1 METPTSVTPKQN
13 IAEWRGWAG
22 TPLERVPMPYTFTVA
37 AIAMLIVTE
46 QLWEATQTKIVTS
59 PRSLA
64 ILRPWMVLPLLT
76 IYMLW
81 IWRTLRRRTLH
92 TLIVL
97 RPAVHTADEDYD
109 TIARHM
115 LRTRR
120 GTYLGIAAITLIV
133 VVLLFAGLHRSMPAY
148 DDVYMPKEN
157 VFIAA
162 AIIVSYTLF
171 GWIGLSLSYDAL
183 MHAAGLSQLAR
194 RPLALNALDPSN
206 ILDFGR
212 LSLWHSTALAGII
225 LILVLALGPPQT
237 VGIFVLIITLGGSLL
252 TLILPLWGV
261 HRQIVEA
268 KENALQKING
278 QLGEVQTAIME
289 ASKLSG
295 DTLDDLANRV
305 DKLVQLRSHILKAP
319 NWPFRDTAAIAR
331 ALTATSSPLIYLV
344 LAALIE
350 RYIIPLFVK

>member
-1 METPTSVTPKQN
+1 
-13 IAEWRGWAG
+13 
-22 TPLERVPMPYTFTVA
+22 MPYAFTVA
-37 AIAMLIVTE
+37 AITMLIVTE
-46 QLWEATQTKIVTS
+46 QLWEATQTKLVAS
-59 PRSLA
+59 PRPFA
-64 ILRPWMVLPLLT
+64 ILKPWMVLPLLT

-81 IWRTLRRRTLH
+81 IWRALRRRTLH
-92 TLIVL
+92 TLLAL
-97 RPAVHTADEDYD
+97 RPAVRAADEDYN

-120 GTYLGIAAITLIV
+120 ETYLGVAAITFLV

-148 DDVYMPKEN
+148 DDVNIPKEN

-162 AIIVSYTLF
+162 AVIASYTLF

-183 MHAAGLSQLAR
+183 MHAIGLGQLAK
-194 RPLALNALDPSN
+194 RPLALNVLDPSN

-212 LSLWHSTALAGII
+212 LSLWHSAALAGII

-237 VGIFVLIITLGGSLL
+237 IGIFVLIITLGGSLL

-261 HRQIVEA
+261 HRQIVA
-268 KENALQKING
+268 TKDDALQKINS
-278 QLGEVQTAIME
+278 QLGEVQAAIME

-295 DTLDDLANRV
+295 DTLDDLTNRI

-331 ALTATSSPLIYLV
+331 ALTATTSPLIYLV

-350 RYIIPLFVK
+350 RYIIPMFVK